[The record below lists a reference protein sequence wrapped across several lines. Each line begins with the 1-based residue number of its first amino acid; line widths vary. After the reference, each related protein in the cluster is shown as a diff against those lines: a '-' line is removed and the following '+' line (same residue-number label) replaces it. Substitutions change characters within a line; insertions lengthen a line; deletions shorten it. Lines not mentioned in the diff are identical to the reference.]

1 MALSLNSP
9 SLFPELGLKSYD
21 AKFWEI
27 VHLEPVLG
35 QSQAITSISLALRI
49 FNDFA

>member
-1 MALSLNSP
+1 MALSLHSP

-21 AKFWEI
+21 AKFWGT
-27 VHLEPVLG
+27 VRLEPVLG
-35 QSQAITSISLALRI
+35 RSQERTSTLLALRI